1 MEELLKQ
8 LNSLLESMET
18 GIREKKYPETVRL
31 YVQQLGRR
39 MKEFMTAVEVSVREN
54 TIQTPI
60 SPSSRSALFNLRKA
74 YYATLSRLVKEKG
87 LNREKSLEEWR
98 SAVSR
103 IIEEYEKRGLSETPS
118 KIIVTYEVKEEGG
131 MRYLSLKEAR
141 IFYFELEGILK
152 LDLAAT
158 HASASAT
165 SP

>member
-131 MRYLSLKEAR
+131 VRYLSLKEAR
-141 IFYFELEGILK
+141 IF
-152 LDLAAT
+152 
-158 HASASAT
+158 
-165 SP
+165 

>member
-1 MEELLKQ
+1 MEELLRQ
-8 LNSLLESMET
+8 LNSLLESMES
-18 GIREKKYPETVRL
+18 GIREKKFPEAVRL

-39 MKEFMTAVEVSVREN
+39 MREFMTAVEVSIREN

-87 LNREKSLEEWR
+87 LSREKSLEEWR
-98 SAVSR
+98 RAVSR

-118 KIIVTYEVKEEGG
+118 KIIVTYEVREEGG
-131 MRYLSLKEAR
+131 VRYLALKEAR
-141 IFYFELEGILK
+141 IFYFELEGILR

-158 HASASAT
+158 RPQVSTSAT
-165 SP
+165 